1 MNDRPL
7 YLNPKAY
14 TLSALIIGYALL
26 GDYTANEQNAIGN
39 WLMTISQILE
49 CNSAIQ
55 QAIEEKYKGYTFN
68 INSRQFKNGGSPY
81 MNNPPIIDFP
91 DPSDQE
97 IEDIKKVL
105 QNMIKKLDEIK
116 KKCDKDNDKDN
127 KKR

>member
-14 TLSALIIGYALL
+14 TLSALIIGYALI

-81 MNNPPIIDFP
+81 MNNPPIFDFP

-116 KKCDKDNDKDN
+116 KKCDEDS
-127 KKR
+127 KKC

>member
-1 MNDRPL
+1 MKDRPL
-7 YLNPKAY
+7 YLNPKTY

-55 QAIEEKYKGYTFN
+55 QAIEEKYQGYTFN
-68 INSRQFKNGGSPY
+68 INSKQFKNGGSPY
-81 MNNPPIIDFP
+81 MNNPPIFDFP

-116 KKCDKDNDKDN
+116 KKCDKDNKQS
-127 KKR
+127 

>member
-1 MNDRPL
+1 MKDRPL

-81 MNNPPIIDFP
+81 MNNPPIFDFP

-116 KKCDKDNDKDN
+116 KKCDKDSKQS
-127 KKR
+127 

>member
-1 MNDRPL
+1 MKDRPL
-7 YLNPKAY
+7 YLNPKTY

-55 QAIEEKYKGYTFN
+55 QAIEEKCQGYTFN
-68 INSRQFKNGGSPY
+68 INSKQFKSGGSPY
-81 MNNPPIIDFP
+81 MNNPPIFDFP
-91 DPSDQE
+91 DPNDQE

-116 KKCDKDNDKDN
+116 KKCDKDSKQS
-127 KKR
+127 

>member
-1 MNDRPL
+1 MKDRPL
-7 YLNPKAY
+7 YLNPKTY

-81 MNNPPIIDFP
+81 MNNPPIFDFP

-116 KKCDKDNDKDN
+116 KKCDEDS
-127 KKR
+127 KKC

>member
-81 MNNPPIIDFP
+81 MNNPPIFDFP

-97 IEDIKKVL
+97 VEDIKKVL

-116 KKCDKDNDKDN
+116 KKCDEDNDKDN
-127 KKR
+127 KKC

>member
-1 MNDRPL
+1 MKDRPL

-81 MNNPPIIDFP
+81 MNNPPIFDFP

-116 KKCDKDNDKDN
+116 KKCDEDN
-127 KKR
+127 KKC

>member
-1 MNDRPL
+1 MKDRPL
-7 YLNPKAY
+7 YLNPKTY

-81 MNNPPIIDFP
+81 MNNPPIFDFP

-116 KKCDKDNDKDN
+116 KKCDEDN
-127 KKR
+127 KKC

>member
-81 MNNPPIIDFP
+81 MNNPPIFDFP

-116 KKCDKDNDKDN
+116 KKCDENN
-127 KKR
+127 KKC

>member
-81 MNNPPIIDFP
+81 MNNPPIFDFP

-116 KKCDKDNDKDN
+116 KKCDEDS
-127 KKR
+127 KKC

>member
-1 MNDRPL
+1 MNERPL
-7 YLNPKAY
+7 YLNPKVY
-14 TLSALIIGYALL
+14 TLSALVIGYALL

-68 INSRQFKNGGSPY
+68 INSRQFKNGGNPY

-91 DPSDQE
+91 DPSDEDMKE
-97 IEDIKKVL
+97 IEEIKKVL
-105 QNMIKKLDEIK
+105 ENMIKKIDDLK
-116 KKCDKDNDKDN
+116 NKCEKDK
-127 KKR
+127 

>member
-127 KKR
+127 KKC

>member
-81 MNNPPIIDFP
+81 MNNPPIFDFP
-91 DPSDQE
+91 DPNDQE

-116 KKCDKDNDKDN
+116 KKCDEDN
-127 KKR
+127 KKC

>member
-81 MNNPPIIDFP
+81 MNNPPIFDFP

-97 IEDIKKVL
+97 VEDIKKVL

-116 KKCDKDNDKDN
+116 KKCDEDS
-127 KKR
+127 KKC

>member
-81 MNNPPIIDFP
+81 MNNPPIFDFP

-116 KKCDKDNDKDN
+116 KKCDEDN
-127 KKR
+127 KKC

>member
-1 MNDRPL
+1 MKDRPL
-7 YLNPKAY
+7 YLNPKTY

-55 QAIEEKYKGYTFN
+55 QAIEEKYQGYTFN
-68 INSRQFKNGGSPY
+68 INSKQFKNGGSPY
-81 MNNPPIIDFP
+81 MNNPPIFDFP
-91 DPSDQE
+91 DPNDQE

-116 KKCDKDNDKDN
+116 KKCDKDSKQS
-127 KKR
+127 

>member
-81 MNNPPIIDFP
+81 MNNEPIFDFP

-97 IEDIKKVL
+97 VEDIKKVL

-116 KKCDKDNDKDN
+116 KKCDKESDNDN
-127 KKR
+127 KKC

>member
-97 IEDIKKVL
+97 VEDIKKVL

-127 KKR
+127 KKC

>member
-1 MNDRPL
+1 MKDRPL
-7 YLNPKAY
+7 YLNPKTY

-55 QAIEEKYKGYTFN
+55 QAIEEKYQGYTFN
-68 INSRQFKNGGSPY
+68 INSKQFKSGGSPY
-81 MNNPPIIDFP
+81 MNNPPIFDFP
-91 DPSDQE
+91 DPNDQE

-116 KKCDKDNDKDN
+116 KKCDKDSKQS
-127 KKR
+127 

>member
-81 MNNPPIIDFP
+81 MNNPPIFDFP

-116 KKCDKDNDKDN
+116 KKCDKDS
-127 KKR
+127 KKC

>member
-81 MNNPPIIDFP
+81 MNNPPIFDFP

-116 KKCDKDNDKDN
+116 KKCDEDNDKGN
-127 KKR
+127 KKC

>member
-81 MNNPPIIDFP
+81 MNNPPILDFP

-97 IEDIKKVL
+97 VEDIKKVL

-116 KKCDKDNDKDN
+116 KKCDKDNDKDD
-127 KKR
+127 KKC

>member
-1 MNDRPL
+1 MKDRPL
-7 YLNPKAY
+7 YLNPKTY

-55 QAIEEKYKGYTFN
+55 QAIEEKYQGYTFN
-68 INSRQFKNGGSPY
+68 INSKQFKNGGSPY
-81 MNNPPIIDFP
+81 MNNPPIFDFP

-116 KKCDKDNDKDN
+116 KKCDKDSKQS
-127 KKR
+127 

>member
-1 MNDRPL
+1 MNNRPL

-81 MNNPPIIDFP
+81 MNNPPIFDFP

-116 KKCDKDNDKDN
+116 KKCDEDS
-127 KKR
+127 KKC

>member
-1 MNDRPL
+1 MKDRPL
-7 YLNPKAY
+7 YLNPKTY

-55 QAIEEKYKGYTFN
+55 QAIEEKYEGYTYN
-68 INSRQFKNGGSPY
+68 INSKQFKNGGSPY
-81 MNNPPIIDFP
+81 MNNPPIFDFP

-116 KKCDKDNDKDN
+116 KKCDKDSKQS
-127 KKR
+127 

>member
-1 MNDRPL
+1 MKDRPL
-7 YLNPKAY
+7 YLNPKTY

-55 QAIEEKYKGYTFN
+55 QAIEEKYQGYTFN
-68 INSRQFKNGGSPY
+68 INSKQFKNGGSPY
-81 MNNPPIIDFP
+81 MNNPPIFDFP
-91 DPSDQE
+91 DPNDQE

-116 KKCDKDNDKDN
+116 KKCDEDN
-127 KKR
+127 KKC

>member
-1 MNDRPL
+1 MNERPL
-7 YLNPKAY
+7 YLNPKVY
-14 TLSALIIGYALL
+14 TLSALVIGYALL

-68 INSRQFKNGGSPY
+68 INSKQFKNGGSPY

-91 DPSDQE
+91 DPSDEDMKE
-97 IEDIKKVL
+97 IEEIKKVL
-105 QNMIKKLDEIK
+105 ENMIKKIDDLK
-116 KKCDKDNDKDN
+116 N
-127 KKR
+127 K